1 MKAIRSRTT
10 ATAIS
15 VILIASIA
23 LSLFATPPVYA
34 AYDSATQAAIAAGM
48 NWTLPNNASALRLL
62 MWNRYQDHIPTQV
75 FMVMSPNPV
84 GAGQQVSF
92 VLFMPQQ
99 PRGAMANN
107 DIRYTYTVDVK
118 KSDGTSLTLGPIK
131 SDSTGTAYTLYTP
144 DKVGNYTITV
154 NFLELLY
161 QWNATSDMRDY
172 YGVTYNSVSYSKTL
186 VVQTGPV
193 LPTGSADTPL
203 PTEDWKRPIEG
214 TNTGWD
220 QVASNYLASQKDR
233 DNGGSQNQYQRDG
246 IAPNSGH
253 ILWTKQTE
261 DGGVIGG
268 GNFSVPGEVFNAGH
282 QYQTRFTN
290 PIIMWG
296 RLYYEIPITWSGGGG
311 GWVCVDLRTG
321 ETIWEDSR
329 MGNTVPEP
337 AFGYYYDLDD
347 MNNHGVVTPGWL
359 FSNNF
364 GASIHPRY
372 GIVGQLNLTNVPSGF
387 EIVGPKGEHLR
398 YVLNNAG
405 WLGQW
410 NSSKVFSSES
420 GSRNASTANR
430 YDWNVTAPW
439 RRGMSSVT
447 IHQVEYN
454 DILFGSNGSHPVGT
468 SGPRFDY
475 PSPLTIWAVNLNPA
489 RGPVGELMY
498 MKNID
503 TITTPPDGGE
513 FMLERTA
520 EGVAVFVKLFER
532 YWVGYDIYTGNKLW
546 ETDPPEADFNP
557 FGYYSF
563 PSLIHTQSITI
574 AYGKLF
580 TGGYTGAVF
589 CYDLKTGKSLWNYTD
604 YTGRTVFPY
613 FTLMLGPVADGK
625 LYVGTHEHSADTPLF
640 KGNKIRAINVT
651 TGEAV
656 WTMYGWGHP
665 DTFAVADGTLIYW
678 NNYDEQVYAVAKGP
692 SATTVDAPKAAI
704 TLGGSLVITG
714 TVTDVSAG
722 TKQHEQASRFPNGVP
737 AVSDESMS
745 HWMEYVYMQKAK
757 PKDTVGVD
765 VTISVIDANGN
776 HRDIGTATS
785 DASGFYS
792 FQWVPDIPGKYTVV
806 ATFPGTEGYYGSN
819 DEAAFAV
826 DNAPPAPETPEA
838 PVDNTPTLIT
848 YATVGIIASIA
859 IVGAII
865 AFLLLRKH

>member
-23 LSLFATPPVYA
+23 FSLFATPPVYA
-34 AYDSATQAAIAAGM
+34 AYDSATQAAINAGM
-48 NWTLPNNASALRLL
+48 NWTLPNNASALRIL
-62 MWNRYQDHIPTQV
+62 MWERYKDHIPTQV

-118 KSDGTSLTLGPIK
+118 KSDGTSLTIGPIK

-154 NFLELLY
+154 NFLELKYL
-161 QWNATSDMRDY
+161 WNATSEMRDY
-172 YGVTYNSVSYSKTL
+172 YGLTYNGASFSKTL
-186 VVQTGPV
+186 VVQSDPV
-193 LPTGSADTPL
+193 LPTGWTDTPL
-203 PTEDWKRPIEG
+203 PTEYWTRPIEG
-214 TNTGWD
+214 TNTGWY
-220 QVASNYLASQKDR
+220 QVASNYLADAGDKDY
-233 DNGGSQNQYQRDG
+233 GGSGNQIQRDG

-253 ILWTKQTE
+253 IVWTKPTE
-261 DGGVIGG
+261 DGGLVGG
-268 GNFSVPGEVFNAGH
+268 MNFSVPGDTFNAGH

-296 RLYYEIPITWSGGGG
+296 RLYYELPIRWAGGGG
-311 GWVCVDLRTG
+311 GWICVDLRTG
-321 ETIWEDSR
+321 ETIWYDSR
-329 MGNTVPEP
+329 MGTGSVPAP
-337 AFGYYYDLDD
+337 SFGFYYDLDD
-347 MNNHGVVTPGWL
+347 MNNHGIATPGWL

-372 GIVGQLNLTNVPSGF
+372 GIIGQLNLTSVPSGYA
-387 EIVGPKGEHLR
+387 VRGPKGEQLR
-398 YVLNNAG
+398 YVLNSAG

-410 NSSKVFSSES
+410 NSSRVFNSAES
-420 GSRNASTANR
+420 GVINASASSR
-430 YDWNVTAPW
+430 YDWNVSAPW
-439 RRGMSSVT
+439 RIGMSSVV
-447 IHQVEYN
+447 IQGAEYGAYV
-454 DILFGSNGSHPVGT
+454 FGTNGSHPVGT
-468 SGPRFDY
+468 GGPRFDY
-475 PSPLTIWAVNLNPA
+475 PSPVTIWCVSLKP
-489 RGPVGELMY
+489 GQEGTLLY

-503 TITTPPDGGE
+503 TIPNPPDGGE
-513 FMLERTA
+513 IMLERVH

-532 YWVGYDIYTGNKLW
+532 RWIGYDVYTGNKLW

-563 PSLIHTQSITI
+563 PSLIHTESVTI
-574 AYGKLF
+574 AEGKLF

-589 CYDLKTGKSLWNYTD
+589 CYDLKTGKQLWNYTD

-625 LYVGTHEHSADTPLF
+625 IFVGTHEHSADTPLF
-640 KGNKIRAINVT
+640 KGNKVRAINIT

-656 WTMYGWGHP
+656 WTMYGWAHP
-665 DTFAVADGTLIYW
+665 YTFAVADGTLIYW
-678 NNYDEQVYAVAKGP
+678 NNYDHQVYAVAKGP
-692 SATTVDAPKAAI
+692 SSTTVDAPKAAI
-704 TLGGSLVITG
+704 TLGSSLVITG
-714 TVTDVSAG
+714 TVTDVSPG
-722 TKQHEQASRFPNGVP
+722 TKQLEQDLRFPNGVP

-792 FQWVPDIPGKYTVV
+792 FQWIPDIPGKYTVV
-806 ATFPGTEGYYGSN
+806 ATFPGTEGYYGSIA
-819 DEAAFAV
+819 ESAFAV